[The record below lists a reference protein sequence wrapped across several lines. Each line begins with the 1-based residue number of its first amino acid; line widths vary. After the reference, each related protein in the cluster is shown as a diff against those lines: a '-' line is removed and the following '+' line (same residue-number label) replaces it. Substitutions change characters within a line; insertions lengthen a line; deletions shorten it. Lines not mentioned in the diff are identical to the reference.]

1 MVSAEPTLNW
11 STPRLLFTGGIYAFW
26 FLVAISLTLLAT
38 DWVVKPTTY
47 PVQSV
52 HFAGPFAHVSQ
63 AELESVALPGLMGS
77 FLTVDLDA
85 AQQRIEALPWVDR
98 AWLNRRWPNA
108 IYVRFTEQKF
118 VARWNDDA
126 WLGNDGSAVAL
137 PNHDGPQ
144 DVVQLR
150 GPTGAE
156 EQALATY
163 RKLSEQLVT
172 IGLSID
178 ELQLTE
184 RRMWALRL
192 SNGVELLIGRD
203 RLEERFQRFVKIY
216 PVLVNEGRRI
226 GRIDLRYANGVAVAW
241 AKGRPTFSRQP
252 VAR

>member
-1 MVSAEPTLNW
+1 MASAEPTLNW

-52 HFAGPFAHVSQ
+52 HFAGPFTHVSQ
-63 AELESVALPGLMGS
+63 AELERIALPGLMGS

-118 VARWNDDA
+118 VARWNNDA
-126 WLGNDGSAVAL
+126 WLGNDGSAVVL

-156 EQALATY
+156 GQTLATY
-163 RKLSEQLVT
+163 QKLSEQLVT

-178 ELQLTE
+178 ELQLTD
-184 RRMWALRL
+184 
-192 SNGVELLIGRD
+192 RD